1 MNAVSNKLTL
11 VSISISLFATLISCG
26 RGKSTEQLDSPL
38 SGQYAYARYVDNSR
52 YSFYMGGI
60 VEFTSDG
67 KFVDKRLYR
76 FYENYNTGLEVYE
89 YNVVYKGEYGIDG
102 DTLRRNV
109 SEKPK
114 IEYLGNGDGYLHAET
129 VIADDYVPSD
139 CKYLSLG
146 ENVTL
151 KIDGCIVEL
160 FTITSPVGVTTN
172 SNMAEKGLLITKNG
186 FGSYDLSQYANE
198 QCEKMGKLL
207 IDVFSMT
214 EEVGMD
220 GSIYSFSFKDTDEDA
235 FYVEDGV
242 VHYTSPKFYTTS
254 GLHVGSSIVDFL
266 SINGF
271 SKKCYTSKYE
281 PTWVSDGTF
290 TYYLSDNESVSSH
303 YVQEEYW
310 ESGDITNLNAVITDI
325 VRNIDNTASTTVNE
339 TVSVEYFENG
349 KIKKETFYRNGEKQR
364 TVEYFENGSV
374 FEEMT
379 FDEEGN
385 YFGNWRRYGPD
396 ENGNGHYLIFESK
409 IDANGNGY
417 EWYRYNEDRR
427 RATNISV
434 KTTYLNHKP
443 VSEVYSKLIN
453 GEWRQFEY

>member
-1 MNAVSNKLTL
+1 MRKDLFFSVFLAAILFCLSSCKPSSQSLIVGKWYC
-11 VSISISLFATLISCG
+11 ISYQCKIDWIEFKKDGILI
-26 RGKSTEQLDSPL
+26 D
-38 SGQYAYARYVDNSR
+38 A
-52 YSFYMGGI
+52 
-60 VEFTSDG
+60 DG
-67 KFVDKRLYR
+67 KAYD
-76 FYENYNTGLEVYE
+76 
-89 YNVVYKGEYGIDG
+89 YKISD
-102 DTLRRNV
+102 DDLILSTQSTSVAL
-109 SEKPK
+109 K
-114 IEYLGNGDGYLHAET
+114 IESLTET
-129 VIADDYVPSD
+129 ELVLLRDNERMTFRHTQNVIEPI
-139 CKYLSLG
+139 
-146 ENVTL
+146 NN
-151 KIDGCIVEL
+151 IDS
-160 FTITSPVGVTTN
+160 TVGVAEEICENETN
-172 SNMAEKGLLITKNG
+172 
-186 FGSYDLSQYANE
+186 
-198 QCEKMGKLL
+198 
-207 IDVFSMT
+207 
-214 EEVGMD
+214 
-220 GSIYSFSFKDTDEDA
+220 
-235 FYVEDGV
+235 
-242 VHYTSPKFYTTS
+242 
-254 GLHVGSSIVDFL
+254 
-266 SINGF
+266 
-271 SKKCYTSKYE
+271 
-281 PTWVSDGTF
+281 
-290 TYYLSDNESVSSH
+290 YLSDNESVSSH

-325 VRNIDNTASTTVNE
+325 VRNLDNTASTTVNE